1 MFFKSISRATLVS
14 GSVFYV
20 LFIAQ
25 FWRPTNFFLYGASAL
40 LGVGAALVWTA
51 QVMMTIF
58 FLGAGGIE
66 TSSFY
71 CL

>member
-1 MFFKSISRATLVS
+1 MYYKKSLLFRATLVS

-51 QVMMTIF
+51 QVMMTILFLF
-58 FLGAGGIE
+58 FCRMGK
-66 TSSFY
+66 
-71 CL
+71 